1 MWGGGVGLGRY
12 PSISSENTAGKEMMM
27 FFFFFSENL
36 CEEKDGTRV
45 AIDCSY

>member
-1 MWGGGVGLGRY
+1 MWGGVALGRY

-27 FFFFFSENL
+27 CFFSENL
-36 CEEKDGTRV
+36 CEEKDGKRL